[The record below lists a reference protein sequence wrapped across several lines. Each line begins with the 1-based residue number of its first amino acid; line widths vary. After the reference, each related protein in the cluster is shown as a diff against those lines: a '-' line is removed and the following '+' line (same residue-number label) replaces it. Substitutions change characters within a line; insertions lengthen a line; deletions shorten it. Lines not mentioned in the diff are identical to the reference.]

1 MELQQDSII
10 LSDRLQALFDFE
22 LRNCFTHAFVTDGEC
37 VMKYSGEEVRMVKGD
52 CVIIIANHLVT
63 EIQPTENFRAKV
75 IFIEPGFMEAC
86 TPHTSYGIVGGMT
99 MFINPVM
106 HLGER
111 DRWLCEH
118 DFDEII
124 RRIRKPHQSF
134 QGDAVMAATQ
144 MMFCDFYE
152 FHAHLYGQP
161 EISALTASVMKR
173 FIDLLERGDYRR
185 NRDVAYYADKLCVTP
200 KYLSEVSK
208 KLSGR
213 TAGFWIDRYAT
224 IALTRLLRDK
234 RLSLT
239 DISDQFGFS
248 SQSHFSRYVQKNLGI
263 SPSDFRQ

>member
-1 MELQQDSII
+1 
-10 LSDRLQALFDFE
+10 
-22 LRNCFTHAFVTDGEC
+22 
-37 VMKYSGEEVRMVKGD
+37 
-52 CVIIIANHLVT
+52 
-63 EIQPTENFRAKV
+63 
-75 IFIEPGFMEAC
+75 
-86 TPHTSYGIVGGMT
+86 VGGMT

-224 IALTRLLRDK
+224 IELTRLLRDK

-248 SQSHFSRYVQKNLGI
+248 SQSHFSRYVQKNLGV

>member
-10 LSDRLQALFDFE
+10 VSDRLQALFDFE
-22 LRNCFTHAFVTDGEC
+22 LRNHFTHVFVTDGAC
-37 VMKYSGEEVRMVKGD
+37 AMNYSGEEVRMAKGD

-63 EIQPTENFRAKV
+63 ELHPTENFRAKV

-86 TPHTSYGIVGGMT
+86 TPHTSYGIVGG
-99 MFINPVM
+99 N
-106 HLGER
+106 ER
-111 DRWLCEH
+111 DQWLCEH

-124 RRIRKPHQSF
+124 RRIRQPHQSF

-224 IALTRLLRDK
+224 IELTRLLRDK

-248 SQSHFSRYVQKNLGI
+248 SQSHFSRYVQKNLGV

>member
-1 MELQQDSII
+1 
-10 LSDRLQALFDFE
+10 
-22 LRNCFTHAFVTDGEC
+22 
-37 VMKYSGEEVRMVKGD
+37 
-52 CVIIIANHLVT
+52 
-63 EIQPTENFRAKV
+63 
-75 IFIEPGFMEAC
+75 
-86 TPHTSYGIVGGMT
+86 MT

-106 HLGER
+106 HLDER

-124 RRIRKPHQSF
+124 RRIREPHLSF

-144 MMFCDFYE
+144 MMFCDFYV

-213 TAGFWIDRYAT
+213 TAGFWITRYT
-224 IALTRLLRDK
+224 SLDISRLLRDR
-234 RLSLT
+234 RLTFT
-239 DISDQFGFS
+239 DISDMFGFS
-248 SQSHFSRYVQKNLGI
+248 SLSHFSCYVQTNLGAK
-263 SPSDFRQ
+263 PSDFRE

>member
-1 MELQQDSII
+1 MELKHDSII
-10 LSDRLQALFDFE
+10 VSDRLQALFDFE
-22 LRNCFTHAFVTDGEC
+22 LKNYFTHVFVTDGEC
-37 VMKYSGEEVRMVKGD
+37 AMKYSGEEVRMEKGD

-63 EIQPTENFRAKV
+63 ELRPTENFRAKV

-99 MFINPVM
+99 LFINPVM
-106 HLGER
+106 HLDER
-111 DRWLCEH
+111 DQWLCKH
-118 DFDEII
+118 DFDEVI

-161 EISALTASVMKR
+161 EISALTSSLMKR

-224 IALTRLLRDK
+224 IELTHLLRDK
-234 RLSLT
+234 RLSLI

-248 SQSHFSRYVQKNLGI
+248 SQSHFSRYVQKNLGV